1 MNLYTEEL
9 VRLRQAELRTEA
21 EANRCCGPSGG
32 ARRRRVR
39 GRRSHAG
46 GAQSHPEIGGA
57 GSR

>member
-21 EANRCCGPSGG
+21 EASRCSGPSRG
-32 ARRRRVR
+32 ARRPRAR

-46 GAQSHPEIGGA
+46 APRHGKEEGVGW
-57 GSR
+57 G

>member
-21 EANRCCGPSGG
+21 EANRCSGPSGG

-46 GAQSHPEIGGA
+46 GARRHREDGA
-57 GSR
+57 